1 MTALMTALRSPSD
14 RPQIAAA
21 SSIAWQGG
29 QEEGQE
35 EHVGEREGQR
45 VQVTKRRGE
54 ACGIACAPPLRP
66 EPPALAPTPFL
77 TMFSS

>member
-1 MTALMTALRSPSD
+1 MIALMTALRSPSD

-45 VQVTKRRGE
+45 VQVTKRRVE
-54 ACGIACAPPLRP
+54 AC
-66 EPPALAPTPFL
+66 
-77 TMFSS
+77 